1 MLKRLTRIRKVSLQ
15 RADPQELRLLPSL
28 VSPVHFSAAL
38 LAATRVN
45 SASFRRVMSR
55 HQPYWASVRNEQE
68 LSAAGPIHG
77 QRGQGRQQGDR
88 QSDQGGQNQNR

>member
-1 MLKRLTRIRKVSLQ
+1 MLKRLIRVRKVSLQ

-55 HQPYWASVRNEQE
+55 MT
-68 LSAAGPIHG
+68 PIN
-77 QRGQGRQQGDR
+77 RSGRP
-88 QSDQGGQNQNR
+88 SEMSKN